1 MSIMETNRVLSM
13 LNLQASRQLRNG
25 QLEAAQRSVDEAIRY
40 FEAACRRLQQEE
52 RRNPQETTTELWKS
66 QVQVSALL
74 KMKLG
79 KMQASM
85 GAQKKDDRLVASG
98 KTVIAQSSRTLRGIL
113 LQQAAPHHQIKKP
126 ARAVEKKSLL
136 NDKKDCS
143 STDKSAPSYSS
154 SALTTTNHN
163 YKFSSCG
170 SETSSSCSSSF
181 REHHQKAHMESLDAA

>member
-1 MSIMETNRVLSM
+1 METNRVLSM

-52 RRNPQETTTELWKS
+52 RLYHSQETTTELWKS

-85 GAQKKDDRLVASG
+85 GAQKKDERLVASG

-113 LQQAAPHHQIKKP
+113 LQPAAPQQKMQAPASDDKP
-126 ARAVEKKSLL
+126 T
-136 NDKKDCS
+136 S
-143 STDKSAPSYSS
+143 STDKKKTEDAHAPSYPSS
-154 SALTTTNHN
+154 SALTTTNNN